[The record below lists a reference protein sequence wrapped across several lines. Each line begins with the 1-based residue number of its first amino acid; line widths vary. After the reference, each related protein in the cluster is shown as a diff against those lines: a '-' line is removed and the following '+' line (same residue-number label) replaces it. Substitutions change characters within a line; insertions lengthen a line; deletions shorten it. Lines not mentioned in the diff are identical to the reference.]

1 MNEGRVAVNP
11 WEEQVREIELPD
23 IGVGTEQPAEHV
35 DDALEEEEA
44 VISIV
49 TQPAVST
56 SAQESGSGGASEVEM
71 TMREMHANPLKK
83 NKSSAGSDG
92 RASI

>member
-1 MNEGRVAVNP
+1 MEG
-11 WEEQVREIELPD
+11 
-23 IGVGTEQPAEHV
+23 
-35 DDALEEEEA
+35 EEA
-44 VISIV
+44 VVNIG
-49 TQPAVST
+49 TPAVST
-56 SAQESGSGGASEVEM
+56 NAQESGSGGASEAET

>member
-1 MNEGRVAVNP
+1 MLEG
-11 WEEQVREIELPD
+11 
-23 IGVGTEQPAEHV
+23 
-35 DDALEEEEA
+35 EEA
-44 VISIV
+44 VVNIG
-49 TQPAVST
+49 TPAVST
-56 SAQESGSGGASEVEM
+56 NAQESGSGGASEAET